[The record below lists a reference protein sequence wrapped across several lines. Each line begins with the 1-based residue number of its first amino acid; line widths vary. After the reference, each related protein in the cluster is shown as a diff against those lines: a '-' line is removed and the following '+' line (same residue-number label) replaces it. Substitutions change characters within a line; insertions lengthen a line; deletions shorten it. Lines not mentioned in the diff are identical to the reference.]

1 MHITRT
7 VKLIATSELAE
18 LQLSLSADQLLAVH
32 KRLWN
37 AFSLHTGF

>member
-1 MHITRT
+1 MHITWT

-32 KRLWN
+32 KRL
-37 AFSLHTGF
+37 